1 MSGIS
6 HGPQDAGGVVVQHR
20 SRNSQENDADIKR
33 GIIKELRRRV
43 DEL

>member
-6 HGPQDAGGVVVQHR
+6 HGPQDAGGVVVQNR